1 MTTNIDTIKLTGRPG
16 TEPVVR
22 QLNNNK
28 MMARFAFASSEETTD
43 EAGKTVQTTRWHQV
57 VAWGKCAALV
67 QQKVRKGK
75 KISIVGKHACR
86 RYTDKNGQMREKPE
100 IVLYNLYV
108 FEPQIA

>member
-28 MMARFAFASSEETTD
+28 MMARFAFASSEEITD

-67 QQKVRKGK
+67 QQKVK
-75 KISIVGKHACR
+75 KAKRSASW
-86 RYTDKNGQMREKPE
+86 EKMPAAA
-100 IVLYNLYV
+100 IPTKKARCAKSLKLCCTTCMCLNHK
-108 FEPQIA
+108 